1 MFTSKITGT
10 GSYLP
15 EKILSNADLE
25 KMVDTNNE
33 WIVERTGISERR
45 IASPQENTTDLA
57 AKASMQAIEAA
68 GIKPTDIDF
77 ILFATTSPD
86 RTMPNAASV
95 LQTKIGAGHCA
106 SLDIYAACT
115 GFLYGHAM
123 ADQMIA
129 TGAYKNILVVG
140 AEILSRYT
148 DYTDRGTC
156 IIFGDGAG
164 AAVISRSETDES
176 KVYSHKL
183 RSDGEHGDLLTLE
196 GGGSLN
202 PTTQKTVEDKLHFV
216 RMNGREVFKLAT
228 RTMAKTSAEV
238 LEKAE
243 LAADQV
249 DWLVPHQANLRIIEL
264 VAKKFNFPMEKVIVE
279 IEKMGNSS
287 AATIPICLDRA
298 IRDGRINRGHNV
310 LLTAFGGGLTSG
322 SLLLRY

>member
-57 AKASMQAIEAA
+57 AKASIQAIEAA

-156 IIFGDGAG
+156 IIFGDGSG

-228 RTMAKTSAEV
+228 RTMA
-238 LEKAE
+238 
-243 LAADQV
+243 
-249 DWLVPHQANLRIIEL
+249 
-264 VAKKFNFPMEKVIVE
+264 
-279 IEKMGNSS
+279 
-287 AATIPICLDRA
+287 
-298 IRDGRINRGHNV
+298 
-310 LLTAFGGGLTSG
+310 
-322 SLLLRY
+322 